1 MDYLSNRCKC
11 KHRDDCECRCDHRA
25 KCKERPYHRC
35 EFCQAAFYLLNRLV
49 NHYKDHVESFRK
61 VTAEAK
67 AEARRDFGV
76 ENDGEI
82 QRLVK
87 KQVQSQREKNG
98 QFEANRLAAIQRA

>member
-1 MDYLSNRCKC
+1 MIASADAIIGLN
-11 KHRDDCECRCDHRA
+11 A
-25 KCKERPYHRC
+25 KSAHTTAVS
-35 EFCQAAFYLLNRLV
+35 FAQAAFYLLNRLV